1 MCGIIGVV
9 GSSDT
14 LATLLEGLARLEMC
28 IRDRFF
34 ISWAR
39 AWRDLM
45 RVEEVE
51 RRLAIDPHSPA
62 EFRCNQIVR
71 NIEEFYD
78 AFAVGASDG
87 LWLDPARRVNIW

>member
-1 MCGIIGVV
+1 MRGQCLLLCRVRCARR
-9 GSSDT
+9 GSMEAVR
-14 LATLLEGLARLEMC
+14 LWWIAAGPLVIARLA
-28 IRDRFF
+28 IG
-34 ISWAR
+34 
-39 AWRDLM
+39 
-45 RVEEVE
+45 
-51 RRLAIDPHSPA
+51 RLAIDPHSPA